1 MSTLT
6 SQNLRYKEPGFPFT
20 KHTSRSEEQK
30 VVKEVHSALTML
42 RPRPIGLGKIERGLP
57 QQVAPA
63 ARRVEVH
70 NFEHTWIPRPQ
81 LTRSFPFMCTMEP
94 GLGISWLVC
103 ARRAR
108 KRNIPGMGRMRS
120 QKEKAETLS
129 PYSLYPFRGCKH
141 CYYGLS

>member
-103 ARRAR
+103 ARWS
-108 KRNIPGMGRMRS
+108 K
-120 QKEKAETLS
+120 KEKHSWNGEDEES
-129 PYSLYPFRGCKH
+129 ERKS
-141 CYYGLS
+141 